1 MDRLRKKVALVS
13 GASKGIGAAIA
24 KVMAAQGA
32 SVVLAYASDDEGANT
47 VVKAIEAAGGRAI
60 ACRTNVAVESE
71 VQALFVRAIEEFG
84 RVDIL
89 VNNAG
94 VYSVQTIED
103 ITAEEFHRQFDVNV
117 LGTLLMIKEAV
128 KHFGEAG
135 GSIVNIG
142 SVNSVAAQAGMSVY
156 SATKGAIDT
165 ITRALATELAPRNIR
180 VNTLAPGATET
191 EGIRAAGVI
200 GTPFEQYVIDRTP
213 MGRFG
218 QPEEIARVVAFLASD
233 DAAWVTGE
241 WLSASGGFRPG

>member
-1 MDRLRKKVALVS
+1 MGKLQGKVAVVS

-24 KVMAAQGA
+24 KVMAAEGA
-32 SVVLAYASDDEGANT
+32 SVVLAYASDDNSANG
-47 VVKAIEAAGGRAI
+47 VVDGIQVAGGRAV
-60 ACRTNVAVESE
+60 ASRTNVAVESE
-71 VQALFVRAIEEFG
+71 VQALFNQAIDAFG

-94 VYSVQTIED
+94 VYSVQKIEE
-103 ITAEEFHRQFDVNV
+103 ITSEEFHRQFDINV

-128 KHFGEAG
+128 KHFGENG

-165 ITRALATELAPRNIR
+165 ITRSLAAELAPRKIR

-191 EGIRAAGVI
+191 EGIRATGVM

-218 QPEEIARVVAFLASD
+218 QPEEVARVVAFLASD
-233 DAAWVTGE
+233 DAGWVTGE

>member
-1 MDRLRKKVALVS
+1 MGKLQRKVAVVS

-24 KVMAAQGA
+24 KVMAAEGA
-32 SVVLAYASDDEGANT
+32 SVVLAYESDDDGANR
-47 VVKAIEAAGGRAI
+47 VVEGIKAAGGRAI
-60 ACRTNVAVESE
+60 AHRTNVAVESE
-71 VQALFVRAIEEFG
+71 VETLFQRAIEAFG
-84 RVDIL
+84 RVDVL

-94 VYSVQTIED
+94 VYSVQTIEQ
-103 ITAEEFHRQFDVNV
+103 ITAEEFHRQFDINV

-128 KHFGEAG
+128 KHLGEAG

-142 SVNSVAAQAGMSVY
+142 SVNSVAAQPGMSVY

-165 ITRALATELAPRNIR
+165 ITRSLAAELAPRGIR

-191 EGIRAAGVI
+191 EGIRATGVM

-218 QPEEIARVVAFLASD
+218 QPEEVARVVAFLASD
-233 DAAWVTGE
+233 DAGWVTGE

>member
-1 MDRLRKKVALVS
+1 MGKLQRKVAVVS

-24 KVMAAQGA
+24 KVMAAEGA
-32 SVVLAYASDDEGANT
+32 SVVLAYASDDDGANR
-47 VVKAIEAAGGRAI
+47 VVEGVKAAGGRAI
-60 ACRTNVAVESE
+60 AHRTNVAVESE
-71 VQALFVRAIEEFG
+71 VETLFQRAIEAFG
-84 RVDIL
+84 RVDVL

-94 VYSVQTIED
+94 VYSVQTIEQ
-103 ITAEEFHRQFDVNV
+103 ITAEEFHRQFDINV

-128 KHFGEAG
+128 KHLGEAG

-142 SVNSVAAQAGMSVY
+142 SVNSVAAQPGMSVY

-165 ITRALATELAPRNIR
+165 ITRSLAAELAPRGIR

-191 EGIRAAGVI
+191 EGIRATGVM

-218 QPEEIARVVAFLASD
+218 QPEEVARVVAFLASD
-233 DAAWVTGE
+233 DAGWVTGE

>member
-1 MDRLRKKVALVS
+1 MNKLQGKVAVVS
-13 GASKGIGAAIA
+13 GASKGIGAAVA
-24 KVMAAQGA
+24 KVMAADGA
-32 SVVLAYASDDEGANT
+32 SVVLAYASDDAGANAA
-47 VVKAIEAAGGRAI
+47 VDAIRAAGGNAVAR
-60 ACRTNVAVESE
+60 RTNVSIESE
-71 VQALFVRAIEEFG
+71 VQALFRQAVDAFG

-94 VYSVQTIED
+94 VYSVQAIEEV
-103 ITAEEFHRQFDVNV
+103 TAEEFHRQFEVNV
-117 LGTLLMIKEAV
+117 LGTLFMIKEAV
-128 KHFGEAG
+128 KHFGDAG

-165 ITRALATELAPRNIR
+165 ITRSLAAELAPRGIR

-191 EGIRAAGVI
+191 EGIRATGVM

-218 QPEEIARVVAFLASD
+218 QPEEVARVVAFLASD
-233 DAAWVTGE
+233 DAGWVTGE

>member
-1 MDRLRKKVALVS
+1 MSKLQGKVAVVS
-13 GASKGIGAAIA
+13 GASKGIGAAAA
-24 KVMAAQGA
+24 KVMAAEGA
-32 SVVLAYASDDEGANT
+32 SVVLAYASDDAGANAA
-47 VVKAIEAAGGRAI
+47 VDAIRADGGSAV
-60 ACRTNVAVESE
+60 AYRTNVAIESE
-71 VQALFVRAIEEFG
+71 VQALFRQAVDAFG

-94 VYSVQTIED
+94 VYSVQAIEEV
-103 ITAEEFHRQFDVNV
+103 TAEEFHRQFDVNV
-117 LGTLLMIKEAV
+117 LGTLFMIKEAV
-128 KHFGEAG
+128 KHFGDAG

-165 ITRALATELAPRNIR
+165 ITRALAAELAPRGIR

-191 EGIRAAGVI
+191 EGIRATGVM

-218 QPEEIARVVAFLASD
+218 QPEEVARVVAFLASD
-233 DAAWVTGE
+233 DAGWVTGE

>member
-1 MDRLRKKVALVS
+1 MGKLQGKVAVVS

-24 KVMAAQGA
+24 KVMAAEGA
-32 SVVLAYASDDEGANT
+32 SVVLAYASDDDGANT
-47 VVKAIEAAGGRAI
+47 AVEAIRAAGGSAV
-60 ACRTNVAVESE
+60 ACRTNVAIESE
-71 VQALFVRAIEEFG
+71 VQALFHRAVDAFS

-94 VYSVQTIED
+94 VYSVQTIEEV
-103 ITAEEFHRQFDVNV
+103 TAEEFHRQFDVNV
-117 LGTLLMIKEAV
+117 LGTLFMIKEAV
-128 KHFGEAG
+128 KHFGDG

-165 ITRALATELAPRNIR
+165 ITRSLAAELAPRGIR

-191 EGIRAAGVI
+191 EGIRATGVM

-218 QPEEIARVVAFLASD
+218 QPEEVARVVAFLASD

>member
-1 MDRLRKKVALVS
+1 MGKLQGKVAVVS

-24 KVMAAQGA
+24 KVMAAEGA
-32 SVVLAYASDDEGANT
+32 SVVLAYASDDNGANR
-47 VVKAIEAAGGRAI
+47 VVEGIKAAGGRAI
-60 ACRTNVAVESE
+60 AHRTNVAVESE
-71 VQALFVRAIEEFG
+71 VETLFQRAIEAFG
-84 RVDIL
+84 RVDVL

-94 VYSVQTIED
+94 VYSVQTIEQ
-103 ITAEEFHRQFDVNV
+103 ITAEEFHRQFDINV
-117 LGTLLMIKEAV
+117 LGTLLMIKEVV
-128 KHFGEAG
+128 KHLGEAG

-165 ITRALATELAPRNIR
+165 ITRSLAAELAPRGIR

-191 EGIRAAGVI
+191 EGIRATGVM

-218 QPEEIARVVAFLASD
+218 QPEEVARVVAFLASD
-233 DAAWVTGE
+233 DAGWVTGE

>member
-1 MDRLRKKVALVS
+1 MGKLQRKVAVVS

-24 KVMAAQGA
+24 KVMAAEGA
-32 SVVLAYASDDEGANT
+32 SVVLAYASDDDGANR
-47 VVKAIEAAGGRAI
+47 VVEGIKAAGGRAI
-60 ACRTNVAVESE
+60 AHRTNVAVESE
-71 VQALFVRAIEEFG
+71 VETLFQRAIEAFG
-84 RVDIL
+84 RVDVL

-94 VYSVQTIED
+94 VYSVQTIEQ
-103 ITAEEFHRQFDVNV
+103 ITAEEFHRQFDINV

-128 KHFGEAG
+128 KHLGEAG

-142 SVNSVAAQAGMSVY
+142 SVNSVAAQPGMSVY

-165 ITRALATELAPRNIR
+165 ITRSLAAELAPRGIR

-191 EGIRAAGVI
+191 EGIRATGVM

-218 QPEEIARVVAFLASD
+218 QPEEVARVVAFLASD
-233 DAAWVTGE
+233 DAGWVTGE

>member
-1 MDRLRKKVALVS
+1 MSKLQGKVAVVS

-24 KVMAAQGA
+24 KVMAAEGA
-32 SVVLAYASDDEGANT
+32 SVVLAYASDDNGANR
-47 VVKAIEAAGGRAI
+47 VVEGIQAAGGRAI
-60 ACRTNVAVESE
+60 SHRTNVAVESE
-71 VQALFVRAIEEFG
+71 VETLFQRAIEAFG
-84 RVDIL
+84 RVDVL

-94 VYSVQTIED
+94 VYSVQTIEQ
-103 ITAEEFHRQFDVNV
+103 ITAEEFHRQFDINV

-128 KHFGEAG
+128 KHLGEAG

-165 ITRALATELAPRNIR
+165 ITRSLAAELAPRGIR

-191 EGIRAAGVI
+191 EGIRATGVM

-218 QPEEIARVVAFLASD
+218 QPEEVARVVAFLASD
-233 DAAWVTGE
+233 DAGWVTGE

>member
-1 MDRLRKKVALVS
+1 MGKLQRNVAVVS

-24 KVMAAQGA
+24 KVMAAEGA
-32 SVVLAYASDDEGANT
+32 SVVLAYASDDDGANR
-47 VVKAIEAAGGRAI
+47 VVEGIKAAGGRAI
-60 ACRTNVAVESE
+60 AHRTNVAVESE
-71 VQALFVRAIEEFG
+71 VETLFQRAIEAFG
-84 RVDIL
+84 RVDVL

-94 VYSVQTIED
+94 VYSVQTIEQ
-103 ITAEEFHRQFDVNV
+103 ITAEEFHRQFDINV

-128 KHFGEAG
+128 KHLGEAG

-142 SVNSVAAQAGMSVY
+142 SVNSVAAQPGMSVY

-165 ITRALATELAPRNIR
+165 ITRSLAAELAPRGIR

-191 EGIRAAGVI
+191 EGIRATGVM

-218 QPEEIARVVAFLASD
+218 QPEEVARVVAFLASD
-233 DAAWVTGE
+233 DAGWVTGE

>member
-1 MDRLRKKVALVS
+1 MSKLQGKVAVVS

-24 KVMAAQGA
+24 KVMAAEGA
-32 SVVLAYASDDEGANT
+32 SVVLAYASDDDGANAA
-47 VVKAIEAAGGRAI
+47 VDAIRATGGSAV
-60 ACRTNVAVESE
+60 ACRTNVAIENEVRTLFRQAVETFS
-71 VQALFVRAIEEFG
+71 

-94 VYSVQTIED
+94 VYSVQTIEEVS
-103 ITAEEFHRQFDVNV
+103 AEELHRQFDINV
-117 LGTLLMIKEAV
+117 LGTLFMIKEAV
-128 KHFGEAG
+128 KHFGDAG

-165 ITRALATELAPRNIR
+165 ITRSLAAELAPRGIR

-191 EGIRAAGVI
+191 EGIRATGVM

-218 QPEEIARVVAFLASD
+218 QPEEVARVVAFLASD

>member
-1 MDRLRKKVALVS
+1 MGRLQGKVAVVS

-24 KVMAAQGA
+24 KVMADEGA
-32 SVVLAYASDDEGANT
+32 GVVVAYASDDTGANA
-47 VVKAIEAAGGRAI
+47 VVEAVRASGGRAI
-60 ACRTNVAVESE
+60 ACKTDVAVEGDVE
-71 VQALFVRAIEEFG
+71 ALFRRTVEEFG

-94 VYSVQTIED
+94 VYSIQKIED
-103 ITAEEFHRQFDVNV
+103 VSVAEFHRQFNTNV
-117 LGTLLMIKEAV
+117 LGTLLMIREAA
-128 KHFGEAG
+128 KHFGDAG
-135 GSIVNIG
+135 GSVVNIG

-165 ITRALATELAPRNIR
+165 VTRALAAELAPRKIR

-191 EGIRAAGVI
+191 EGIRSTGVM

-218 QPEEIARVVAFLASD
+218 RPDEVAKVVAFLASD
-233 DAAWVTGE
+233 DAGWVTGE